1 MELSRKTSENLVF
14 NIEKDTPKDSIA
26 DSILNCIRKCADKIE
41 NIMNRETI
49 EVSRNEKTLTETI
62 EYNVKLNTGK
72 EISLKEID
80 PEDKYELRLSGTQRT
95 YEEKI
100 KDALNNSRDLI
111 EKKIDLK
118 NEDERRQLVLN
129 STPLQL
135 NELLRESRDVY
146 HPIKEELKSLID
158 ESKYN
163 SEYGDRAD
171 AREVTEY
178 AIRTMEASELQQL
191 LDGKDVFCLG
201 SYDKICMFPAS
212 PIYETRAK
220 EIFTNTD
227 SALDV
232 KFAIKSPD
240 IYDHLSVSRYTV
252 DAYDS
257 GDEYFKSSL
266 VSEPCLDIVI
276 EGKDEDI
283 KVLSPEYQLDSYNIG
298 DLVPVEI
305 NGKDV
310 SGMTISQIADYV
322 KEITSID
329 IDKGVLGTGKVLE
342 DIALK
347 DYIVRDEDILSKE
360 DYAKIRGQVEIRSEE
375 DKKDVAEKIEKLSK
389 DSKDLLDIKDK
400 TDRQNFVLNSTLRE
414 ISQRINPDKREINCK
429 EKDELISKF
438 DISKYSK
445 EDQDRIQ
452 EKINRGLNPIETCCR
467 TMSASQFYQMLD
479 CKTTNNV
486 NGTDQVTYFFPNTP
500 VLEDRSKGLF
510 SQDNFFDYGL
520 KENIHVV
527 FEIANPSVYSQ
538 LTQAEYGVSDYSMR
552 PDPIFDETLKGSDV
566 RTSEYQVPF
575 NDCHLGNL
583 IPVEIDGIDVRDK
596 TTKEIIEMLEKEN
609 IHSIYEVDPQ
619 KIGTGNVVETL
630 EKNQLLIKDYEKRL
644 IEDAKQDII
653 ERQKEEHE
661 RALDKRLFNERCDKL
676 VRSNDENIR
685 NLIEKNRDLYVME
698 DRLERANLIRS
709 STPEQISRLINPDER
724 DVNSD
729 IQRDLESK
737 FDIEKYDE
745 NDKFTY
751 EEHSFYG
758 EDLSRCVCGV
768 LSSAEMMQLLD
779 GKELHNIDGGDIK
792 LLPYSPA
799 YFNQIHEIL
808 EKEEGSAI
816 VFRVR
821 DSSIYDSLKEE
832 KDKVSTSDNYEL
844 DKYMDKCFDR
854 VVSEEKGVAEIMRPT
869 FSLESIDIGKLVPV
883 FDNMMPINDYP
894 IDTFI
899 GGYDTDER
907 YSIPYEYVG
916 TGLTTEA
923 MQKTEY

>member
-310 SGMTISQIADYV
+310 SGMTISQIADY
-322 KEITSID
+322 
-329 IDKGVLGTGKVLE
+329 
-342 DIALK
+342 
-347 DYIVRDEDILSKE
+347 
-360 DYAKIRGQVEIRSEE
+360 
-375 DKKDVAEKIEKLSK
+375 
-389 DSKDLLDIKDK
+389 
-400 TDRQNFVLNSTLRE
+400 
-414 ISQRINPDKREINCK
+414 
-429 EKDELISKF
+429 
-438 DISKYSK
+438 
-445 EDQDRIQ
+445 
-452 EKINRGLNPIETCCR
+452 
-467 TMSASQFYQMLD
+467 
-479 CKTTNNV
+479 
-486 NGTDQVTYFFPNTP
+486 
-500 VLEDRSKGLF
+500 
-510 SQDNFFDYGL
+510 
-520 KENIHVV
+520 
-527 FEIANPSVYSQ
+527 
-538 LTQAEYGVSDYSMR
+538 
-552 PDPIFDETLKGSDV
+552 
-566 RTSEYQVPF
+566 
-575 NDCHLGNL
+575 
-583 IPVEIDGIDVRDK
+583 
-596 TTKEIIEMLEKEN
+596 EKEFL
-609 IHSIYEVDPQ
+609 
-619 KIGTGNVVETL
+619 G
-630 EKNQLLIKDYEKRL
+630 
-644 IEDAKQDII
+644 
-653 ERQKEEHE
+653 
-661 RALDKRLFNERCDKL
+661 L
-676 VRSNDENIR
+676 V
-685 NLIEKNRDLYVME
+685 
-698 DRLERANLIRS
+698 
-709 STPEQISRLINPDER
+709 
-724 DVNSD
+724 
-729 IQRDLESK
+729 K
-737 FDIEKYDE
+737 F
-745 NDKFTY
+745 
-751 EEHSFYG
+751 
-758 EDLSRCVCGV
+758 
-768 LSSAEMMQLLD
+768 
-779 GKELHNIDGGDIK
+779 
-792 LLPYSPA
+792 
-799 YFNQIHEIL
+799 
-808 EKEEGSAI
+808 
-816 VFRVR
+816 
-821 DSSIYDSLKEE
+821 
-832 KDKVSTSDNYEL
+832 
-844 DKYMDKCFDR
+844 
-854 VVSEEKGVAEIMRPT
+854 
-869 FSLESIDIGKLVPV
+869 
-883 FDNMMPINDYP
+883 
-894 IDTFI
+894 
-899 GGYDTDER
+899 
-907 YSIPYEYVG
+907 
-916 TGLTTEA
+916 
-923 MQKTEY
+923 